1 MGLLT
6 LPKQLRAKY
15 SNSLAID
22 EYWQNRC
29 ELMAPKRG
37 TQWNGYQSSTGA
49 TKEGLDEIEAR
60 PENQRYAFTWSEL
73 GLQTGC
79 EDIAFLQ

>member
-37 TQWNGYQSSTGA
+37 AQWNRNQASTGA
-49 TKEGLDEIEAR
+49 TKEGLDEIETR
-60 PENQRYAFTWSEL
+60 PENQCYSFTGSEL
-73 GLQTGC
+73 GLQTSC
-79 EDIAFLQ
+79 NNVSYF